1 MNQAAVGCLLVVMAW
16 QVHAA
21 GPIYRCGSEYSQT
34 PCPGGT
40 VLESS
45 DPRSAEQRAEAK
57 RVAAQDRRRAV
68 ALERERR
75 AQEKSIK
82 PALAGGIT
90 ALPSPAKGA
99 ASSAERG
106 KRGAGNKTKKGAST
120 DFTAVE
126 PAKPKPPRA
135 P

>member
-1 MNQAAVGCLLVVMAW
+1 MKQAAVGCLLVVMAW
-16 QVHAA
+16 QAHAA
-21 GPIYRCGSEYSQT
+21 GPIYRCGSEYSQV

-57 RVAAQDRRRAV
+57 RIAADDRRRV
-68 ALERERR
+68 IALERERR

-90 ALPSPAKGA
+90 A
-99 ASSAERG
+99 R
-106 KRGAGNKTKKGAST
+106 
-120 DFTAVE
+120 
-126 PAKPKPPRA
+126 PRA
-135 P
+135 PPLNWSSGRYRTLPLLSASSRTLLERPKTFSIVCR